1 MHPIHDA
8 DVLLLLAITLA
19 SKCKPATLA
28 EVVVCLAR
36 VQARLPAEARLLEA
50 FEHLSRH
57 GLIAAQEDGY
67 TLCEAA
73 ENVMRGVPRRKE
85 IAEQLFCLK
94 DRLAQFDG
102 KPSKPPVQPEAAE
115 LAAALAAWQASL
127 PPLTK
132 TEKFEQRRQEP
143 RDPAKRSGFNR
154 SGMSRGKP
162 GFPRSPRKPSGRT

>member
-36 VQARLPAEARLLEA
+36 VQPRLPAEARLLEA

-57 GLIAAQEDGY
+57 GLIVAHEGGY

-73 ENVMRGVPRRKE
+73 ENIMRGVPRRKE

-102 KPSKPPVQPEAAE
+102 KPSKPAVQPEAAE
-115 LAAALAAWQASL
+115 LAAAIAAWQASL

-132 TEKFEQRRQEP
+132 TEKFELRRQEA
-143 RDPAKRSGFNR
+143 REPAKRSGPP
-154 SGMSRGKP
+154 RGKP

>member
-8 DVLLLLAITLA
+8 DSLLLLAVTLA

-36 VQARLPAEARLLEA
+36 VQPRLPAEARLLDA
-50 FEHLSRH
+50 FERLSRH
-57 GLIAAQEDGY
+57 GLIAAREGGY

-73 ENVMRGVPRRKE
+73 ENIMRGVPRRKE

-94 DRLAQFDG
+94 ERLAQFDG
-102 KPSKPPVQPEAAE
+102 KPTKPPAQPEAAE
-115 LAAALAAWQASL
+115 LSAAIAAWQASL

-132 TEKFEQRRQEP
+132 TEKFELRRQEA
-143 RDPAKRSGFNR
+143 REPARRPGPP
-154 SGMSRGKP
+154 RGKT
-162 GFPRSPRKPSGRT
+162 GFPRNPRKPGGRS